1 MALDPPRIST
11 PRGQQTQRER
21 AIPSHLPTFEIP
33 DAFVA
38 VLRWQSVMDA
48 YRVGKLDL

>member
-1 MALDPPRIST
+1 MSLDPPRFST
-11 PRGQQTQRER
+11 PRGQQTRRKR
-21 AIPSHLPTFEIP
+21 AIPPHLPTFEIP

-38 VLRWQSVMDA
+38 VLRWQSVMNA